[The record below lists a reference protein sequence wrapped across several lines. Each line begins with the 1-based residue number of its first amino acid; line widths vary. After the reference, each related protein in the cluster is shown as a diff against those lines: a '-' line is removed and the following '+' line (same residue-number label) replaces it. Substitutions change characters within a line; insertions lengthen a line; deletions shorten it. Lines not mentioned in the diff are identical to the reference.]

1 MHFKLKNF
9 AICKISY
16 FIATCLNK
24 AFQTCSYYY
33 LEFKI
38 IKAVKQM
45 HPIENIM
52 QTTMSE
58 IRDMIDVNTVV
69 GEAVITPDGNT
80 IIPISKVCFGF
91 VSGGGEYGDPLQ
103 KSDGA
108 TYPFAGGSGAGISIS
123 PVAFLVVSESN
134 IKMMCVNHRN
144 TYEKIIEAVPG
155 FINELKNVFKGDDTT
170 CES

>member
-1 MHFKLKNF
+1 
-9 AICKISY
+9 
-16 FIATCLNK
+16 
-24 AFQTCSYYY
+24 
-33 LEFKI
+33 
-38 IKAVKQM
+38 M

-91 VSGGGEYGDPLQ
+91 VSGGGEYGDAIQ
-103 KSDGA
+103 KNDNAS
-108 TYPFAGGSGAGISIS
+108 YPFAGGSGAGISIS
-123 PVAFLVVSESN
+123 PVAFLVVGEDN

-155 FINELKNVFKGDDTT
+155 FINEIKNVFKSDDTP
-170 CES
+170 CE